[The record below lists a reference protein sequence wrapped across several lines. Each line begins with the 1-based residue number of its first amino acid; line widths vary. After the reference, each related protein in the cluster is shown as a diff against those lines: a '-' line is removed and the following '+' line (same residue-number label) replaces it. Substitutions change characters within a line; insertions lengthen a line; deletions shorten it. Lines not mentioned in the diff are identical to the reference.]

1 MMTGAGTQLSLL
13 AEEQAALRRV
23 ATLVAQGVGTSELFA
38 AVADEM
44 ARCLHV
50 KLAGVLR
57 YEGDG
62 TPIRLA
68 YNDPWSRYLP
78 VGQPVTMEAE
88 RVAAAVLRSGRAARI
103 EAFEEQRD
111 ADTASMRDLGIR
123 SMVAAPIVVD
133 ARMWGLAVVGSS
145 WPEALLPVDTEARVA
160 EFAELVATAIAA
172 ATTRAELIASRARI
186 VTAADDARRHLERD
200 LHDGAQQRLVS
211 LALQLRTAQAAVT
224 PQHEALKQQLAQIIS
239 GLTAVSEELR
249 EISHGIHPAILSSG
263 GLVPAFKML
272 ARRCTVPV
280 DLDLAVD
287 QRLPEPVEVAAYYVL
302 AEALTNTAKHAHATL
317 ATVRA
322 QITDDHLRLSIRD
335 NGIGGADHG
344 RGSGLIG
351 LIDRVEALGGQIR
364 IVSPSGTGTALHLTI
379 PLSN

>member
-1 MMTGAGTQLSLL
+1 
-13 AEEQAALRRV
+13 
-23 ATLVAQGVGTSELFA
+23 
-38 AVADEM
+38 
-44 ARCLHV
+44 
-50 KLAGVLR
+50 
-57 YEGDG
+57 
-62 TPIRLA
+62 
-68 YNDPWSRYLP
+68 
-78 VGQPVTMEAE
+78 
-88 RVAAAVLRSGRAARI
+88 
-103 EAFEEQRD
+103 
-111 ADTASMRDLGIR
+111 
-123 SMVAAPIVVD
+123 
-133 ARMWGLAVVGSS
+133 MWGLAVVGSW
-145 WPEALLPVDTEARVA
+145 WPEALPVETEARVA

-186 VTAADDARRHLERD
+186 VTAADDARHHLERD

-211 LALQLRTAQAAVT
+211 LALQTADRTGRGDTPTRGAETAAGADHLRTHRRLRGAAGDL
-224 PQHEALKQQLAQIIS
+224 PWHPS
-239 GLTAVSEELR
+239 GV
-249 EISHGIHPAILSSG
+249 LSSG
-263 GLVPAFKML
+263 GLVPAFEML

-344 RGSGLIG
+344 RGSGFIG

-364 IVSPSGTGTALHLTI
+364 IVSPSGTGTALH
-379 PLSN
+379 